1 MFWDHV
7 EIYRKQ
13 KNLTY
18 RAIAKLMGT
27 VDTTVS
33 SMRQFGTEPRVS
45 DALKIADALGV
56 DVRILA
62 GVKNVCCGQRI
73 RAVTFGN
80 FDLLVDGK
88 PVHFKR
94 KRSKEMLAYLID
106 RHGHSATRREIA
118 AVLFEDDCYDRS
130 RQNYFGM
137 IAAALKSAL
146 DSAGIGEIYL
156 HDTDS
161 FSIDAN
167 KISCDLYE
175 YEAGEPSALNSFHGE
190 YMAQYSW
197 GEMRIMDLYML
208 GRKYQARPETSS

>member
-1 MFWDHV
+1 MFWDNV

-18 RAIAKLMGT
+18 RAIAKIMGT

-62 GVKNVCCGQRI
+62 GVENVCCGQRI

-88 PVHFKR
+88 PLHFKR

-118 AVLFEDDCYDRS
+118 AILFEDESYNRGQ
-130 RQNYFGM
+130 QNYFGM
-137 IAAALKSAL
+137 IAAELKITLEA
-146 DSAGIGEIYL
+146 AGIGEIYV

-161 FSIDAN
+161 FSINAN

-197 GEMRIMDLYML
+197 GEMRIMDLYMIAEK
-208 GRKYQARPETSS
+208 RKQSPE